1 MCAAALFSPSSSS
14 LLSSSSSASAF
25 VVTPT
30 TKPALS
36 GLSHYGNTIRLYSQN
51 NKYGGGGGSRQDEES
66 NIPPLKRF
74 DKIQVE
80 VTRFGHLGASVGIIA
95 AGSHDPEDCIP
106 EDEDF
111 LAQGLILQREIH
123 YFRAA
128 RDGLDVVV
136 GEIIPA
142 YVENVREDGKID
154 VCLRDPGGKG
164 KAESVGK
171 AILDKLQTQP
181 GGLLHVGDKSS
192 PEEIN
197 AAFPGVSKSAFKK
210 AVAALYKK
218 KLVQPGP
225 TSIEL
230 MSKK

>member
-1 MCAAALFSPSSSS
+1 VPC
-14 LLSSSSSASAF
+14 F
-25 VVTPT
+25 V
-30 TKPALS
+30 
-36 GLSHYGNTIRLYSQN
+36 
-51 NKYGGGGGSRQDEES
+51 
-66 NIPPLKRF
+66 
-74 DKIQVE
+74 
-80 VTRFGHLGASVGIIA
+80 LGAPDPSVNNGN
-95 AGSHDPEDCIP
+95 CY
-106 EDEDF
+106 
-111 LAQGLILQREIH
+111 LIYSELYNQVYAVH
-123 YFRAA
+123 YI
-128 RDGLDVVV
+128 LWHTQK
-136 GEIIPA
+136 PLHPLPPSK
-142 YVENVREDGKID
+142 VREDGKID